1 MATPYNM
8 ICTFWDQNG
17 SQTRVEVVSF
27 QDVANE
33 YGVFLNTGNAFFTMP
48 YRGFL
53 KEVSQSVAG
62 TVNFYTKLKARG
74 LDTGIHYLNTDLI
87 STRIPPHL
95 VAPIPIEA
103 GTMVQF
109 PGPATGA

>member
-1 MATPYNM
+1 MATPYNLVA
-8 ICTFWDQNG
+8 TFCDVNG
-17 SQTRVEVVSF
+17 SQTRVEQISF

-48 YRGFL
+48 YRGYL
-53 KEVSQSVAG
+53 KEISQTVAG
-62 TVNFYTKLKARG
+62 VVNFYTKLKARG
-74 LDTGIHYLNTDLI
+74 LDTGIHYVNTDLI

-109 PGPATGA
+109 QGTATGA